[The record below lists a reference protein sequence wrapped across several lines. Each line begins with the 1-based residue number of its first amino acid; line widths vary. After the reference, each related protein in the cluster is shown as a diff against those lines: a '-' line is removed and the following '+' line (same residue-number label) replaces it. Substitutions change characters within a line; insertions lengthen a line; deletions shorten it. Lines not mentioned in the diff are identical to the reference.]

1 LELNLITDNSKE
13 LKYGEITEA
22 HTLLLE
28 KEIIQHPEFW
38 LWSHKRWKR
47 AVPDNLEELKMR
59 QNDLFYKRF
68 RQS

>member
-1 LELNLITDNSKE
+1 

-47 AVPDNLEELKMR
+47 AVPTNLNELKV
-59 QNDLFYKRF
+59 QQEKRF
-68 RQS
+68 IERFRHTSI